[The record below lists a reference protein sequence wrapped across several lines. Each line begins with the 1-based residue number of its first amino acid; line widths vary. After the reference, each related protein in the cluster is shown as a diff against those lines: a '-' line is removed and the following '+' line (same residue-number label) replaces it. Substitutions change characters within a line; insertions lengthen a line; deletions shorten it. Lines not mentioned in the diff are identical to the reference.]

1 MDFGNLFAAI
11 GRALPGFVEGER
23 LAVQDN
29 WNDLNQYNKVQAG
42 QLENAFTEQT
52 FNPRMQI
59 VYDAARNSGLGV
71 LNNRMTTAQNWMLHP
86 ALMARNYYASLYAPQ
101 NAQLEQQMLA
111 GMYRQMPGML
121 AGASGGGLNPMDI
134 ALYRALLGGG
144 RGGGLGGAVP
154 SQTNPSSM

>member
-101 NAQLEQQMLA
+101 NAQLEQQMLDIH
-111 GMYRQMPGML
+111 QMQLELDTAQERCEQAL
-121 AGASGGGLNPMDI
+121 AATLNNKDK
-134 ALYRALLGGG
+134 R
-144 RGGGLGGAVP
+144 
-154 SQTNPSSM
+154 